1 MASANAYDFVYNLQ
15 SFGVYDVIL
24 PMILIFAIM
33 YAILSKIQVFGKGNQ
48 RVNMVVALILS
59 FLILLPEHGIVD
71 RLNTYLPRFT
81 FIIILVVTGLILLG
95 LLGVNVEQGLSRW
108 LFFIFL
114 ILSLAGLVIVN
125 SDLIPQS
132 YSLRYFL
139 EDNAWTI
146 GVIAAII
153 VVIALIVGVGEGTKG
168 GRAYGDSIER
178 FRGPLRD
185 STL

>member
-1 MASANAYDFVYNLQ
+1 
-15 SFGVYDVIL
+15 
-24 PMILIFAIM
+24 MILIFAIM

-108 LFFIFL
+108 LFCIFL

-132 YSLRYFL
+132 YSLRYF
-139 EDNAWTI
+139 
-146 GVIAAII
+146 
-153 VVIALIVGVGEGTKG
+153 
-168 GRAYGDSIER
+168 
-178 FRGPLRD
+178 
-185 STL
+185 